1 MTERNKDR
9 MLAENRM
16 YIVNEE
22 MDQQIKILVAQSDT
36 ELIEELKTNGKK
48 KIEEVLKKDVL
59 MAFVKDGHELMEV
72 NRSFQPDLILMD
84 IVLPKLDGIGVL
96 EQWYKNKEHCHKV
109 IVFSSVTTKSMIES
123 VFRFGVGYYLIKPAE
138 YEILWKRMIQIIER
152 NRRRKVEE
160 NNNYMH
166 YQLEQKVTDMI
177 LEIGIPA
184 HIKGYQYIR
193 EGIMMAVKDENM
205 LNYITKLLYPTIA
218 KKYKTTSSSVER
230 AIRHAI
236 DVAFHRGKM
245 EMLETM
251 FGYAIHCGKGK
262 PTNSEFIALLAD
274 RIRLEKKN
282 AS

>member
-1 MTERNKDR
+1 MLVEDR
-9 MLAENRM
+9 MFVM
-16 YIVNEE
+16 NEE
-22 MDQQIKILVAQSDT
+22 KNQQIKILVAQSDQ

-48 KIEEVLKKDVL
+48 KMEEVFHQEVL
-59 MAFVKDGHELMEV
+59 IASVKDGHELIEV
-72 NRSFQPDLILMD
+72 NRSFGPDIILMD
-84 IVLPKLDGIGVL
+84 IVLSKLDGIGVL
-96 EQWYKNKEHCHKV
+96 EQWNKKKEISQKV
-109 IVFSSVTTKSMIES
+109 MFFSAVTTKSMIES
-123 VFRFGVGYYLIKPAE
+123 VFHLGVGYYLIKPAK
-138 YEILWKRMIQIIER
+138 YEIVWKRMIQIIER
-152 NRRRKVEE
+152 NRARKEEE
-160 NNNYMH
+160 NNNFRH
-166 YQLEQKVTDMI
+166 YQLEQKVTEMI

-251 FGYAIHCGKGK
+251 FGYSIHCGKGK

>member
-1 MTERNKDR
+1 MQKEV
-9 MLAENRM
+9 L
-16 YIVNEE
+16 
-22 MDQQIKILVAQSDT
+22 LVFVEDGN
-36 ELIEELKTNGKK
+36 ELIRVEPSLN
-48 KIEEVLKKDVL
+48 
-59 MAFVKDGHELMEV
+59 
-72 NRSFQPDLILMD
+72 PDLVLMD
-84 IVLPKLDGIGVL
+84 IVLPKMDGIGVL
-96 EQWYKNKEHCHKV
+96 EQWSREKECGYKIMV
-109 IVFSSVTTKSMIES
+109 LSSVTTRSMIES
-123 VFRFGVGYYLIKPAE
+123 VFRFGVAHYLLKPVN
-138 YEILWKRMIQIIER
+138 YEVIWERMIQILSRSLKIEEDEK
-152 NRRRKVEE
+152 NQLQ
-160 NNNYMH
+160 Y

-193 EGIMMAVKDENM
+193 EGIIMSVHDENM

-251 FGYAIHCGKGK
+251 FGYSIHCGKGK

>member
-1 MTERNKDR
+1 MPMEDR
-9 MLAENRM
+9 MFVMDEKMNRE
-16 YIVNEE
+16 IR
-22 MDQQIKILVAQSDT
+22 ILVAQTDN
-36 ELIEELKTNGKK
+36 ELMDELKVTGKK
-48 KIEEVLKKDVL
+48 KIEEALGQKVII
-59 MAFVKDGHELMEV
+59 AFVTDGYELIEV
-72 NRSFQPDLILMD
+72 NQSFHPDMILMD
-84 IVLPKLDGIGVL
+84 IVLPKLDGIGAL
-96 EQWYKNKEHCHKV
+96 EQWSKDKGLENKV
-109 IVFSSVTTKSMIES
+109 MVLSAVSTKSMIES
-123 VFRFGVGYYLIKPAE
+123 VFHLGVTHYLMKPVK
-138 YEILWKRMIQIIER
+138 YDVVWNRMIQMIER
-152 NRRRKVEE
+152 SQKIKEKEDSNMK
-160 NNNYMH
+160 H

-193 EGIMMAVKDENM
+193 EGIMMVVQDENM

-245 EMLETM
+245 EMLENM

>member
-1 MTERNKDR
+1 M
-9 MLAENRM
+9 
-16 YIVNEE
+16 NEE
-22 MDQQIKILVAQSDT
+22 KNQQIKILVAQSDQ

-48 KIEEVLKKDVL
+48 KMEEVFHQEVL
-59 MAFVKDGHELMEV
+59 IASVKDGHELIEV
-72 NRSFQPDLILMD
+72 NRSFGPDIILMD

-96 EQWYKNKEHCHKV
+96 EQWNKKKEISQKV
-109 IVFSSVTTKSMIES
+109 MVFSAVTTKSMIES
-123 VFRFGVGYYLIKPAE
+123 VFHLGVGYYLIKPAK
-138 YEILWKRMIQIIER
+138 YEIVWKRMIQIIER
-152 NRRRKVEE
+152 NRARKEEE
-160 NNNYMH
+160 NNNFRH
-166 YQLEQKVTDMI
+166 YQLEQKVTEMI

-251 FGYAIHCGKGK
+251 FGYSIHCGKGK

>member
-1 MTERNKDR
+1 MFV
-9 MLAENRM
+9 
-16 YIVNEE
+16 INEE
-22 MDQQIKILVAQSDT
+22 KNSQVKILVAQTDDEFVK
-36 ELIEELKTNGKK
+36 ELKEKGKKIIEETMGVETIIAYVKNGQ
-48 KIEEVLKKDVL
+48 
-59 MAFVKDGHELMEV
+59 ELMEV
-72 NRSFQPDLILMD
+72 NQSFQPDLILMD

-96 EQWYKNKEHCHKV
+96 EEWNKSSSYGYKTMV
-109 IVFSSVTTKSMIES
+109 LSSVTTKSMIES
-123 VFRFGVGYYLIKPAE
+123 VFHLGVAHYLIKPVG
-138 YEILWKRMIQIIER
+138 YHVIWDRMIQIMQRSQKIKEQENI
-152 NRRRKVEE
+152 NRR
-160 NNNYMH
+160 Y

-193 EGIMMAVKDENM
+193 EGIIMVVNDENM

-245 EMLETM
+245 EMLESM

-274 RIRLEKKN
+274 RIRLEKKS

>member
-1 MTERNKDR
+1 MFIINDEINP
-9 MLAENRM
+9 
-16 YIVNEE
+16 
-22 MDQQIKILVAQSDT
+22 QIRILVAQMDD
-36 ELIEELKTNGKK
+36 EFIKELKSNGKK
-48 KIEEVLKKDVL
+48 RIEEALGREAII
-59 MAFVKDGHELMEV
+59 AFVKDGHELMEV
-72 NRSFQPDLILMD
+72 NQSLRPDMILMD
-84 IVLPKLDGIGVL
+84 IVLPKMDGIGVL
-96 EQWYKNKEHCHKV
+96 EQWNKTKECGNKIMV
-109 IVFSSVTTKSMIES
+109 LSAVTTKSMIES
-123 VFRFGVGYYLIKPAE
+123 VFHLGVTHYLIKPVE
-138 YEILWKRMIQIIER
+138 NDIIWDRMIQIMKR
-152 NRRRKVEE
+152 NQTIKEQEDLNRIR
-160 NNNYMH
+160 

-193 EGIMMAVKDENM
+193 EGIMIAVNDENM

-245 EMLETM
+245 EMLENM
-251 FGYAIHCGKGK
+251 FGYAMHCGKGK

>member
-1 MTERNKDR
+1 MNH
-9 MLAENRM
+9 
-16 YIVNEE
+16 
-22 MDQQIKILVAQSDT
+22 QIKILVAQMDDI
-36 ELIEELKTNGKK
+36 LIKELKSNGKK
-48 KIEEVLKKDVL
+48 RIEEALGQEAEIV
-59 MAFVKDGHELMEV
+59 FVKDGQELIDV
-72 NRSFQPDLILMD
+72 NESFQPDLILMD

-96 EQWYKNKEHCHKV
+96 EQWSKNKEFGQKI
-109 IVFSSVTTKSMIES
+109 IVLSGVTTKSMIES
-123 VFRFGVGYYLIKPAE
+123 VFHLGVVHYLMKPVE
-138 YEILWKRMIQIIER
+138 FDIIWDRMIQIIER
-152 NRRRKVEE
+152 NQKMKEE
-160 NNNYMH
+160 EDSNLKH

-193 EGIMMAVKDENM
+193 EGIMMAVNDENM

-245 EMLETM
+245 EMLENM
-251 FGYAIHCGKGK
+251 FGYSIQCGKGK

>member
-1 MTERNKDR
+1 MLVEDR
-9 MLAENRM
+9 MFVM
-16 YIVNEE
+16 NEE
-22 MDQQIKILVAQSDT
+22 KNQQIKILVAQSDQ
-36 ELIEELKTNGKK
+36 ELIAELKTNGKK
-48 KIEEVLKKDVL
+48 KMEEVFHQEVL
-59 MAFVKDGHELMEV
+59 IASVKDGHELIEV
-72 NRSFQPDLILMD
+72 NRSFGPDIILMD

-96 EQWYKNKEHCHKV
+96 EQWNKKKEISQKV
-109 IVFSSVTTKSMIES
+109 MVFSSVTTKSMIES
-123 VFRFGVGYYLIKPAE
+123 VFHLGVGYYLIKPAK
-138 YEILWKRMIQIIER
+138 YEIVWKRMIQIIER
-152 NRRRKVEE
+152 NRARKEEE
-160 NNNYMH
+160 NNNFRH
-166 YQLEQKVTDMI
+166 YQLEQKVTEMI

-251 FGYAIHCGKGK
+251 FGYSIHCGKGK

>member
-1 MTERNKDR
+1 MLVEDR
-9 MLAENRM
+9 MFVM
-16 YIVNEE
+16 NEE
-22 MDQQIKILVAQSDT
+22 KNQQIKILVAQSDQ

-48 KIEEVLKKDVL
+48 KMEEDFHQEVLI
-59 MAFVKDGHELMEV
+59 ASVKDGHELIEV
-72 NRSFQPDLILMD
+72 NRSFGPDIILMD

-96 EQWYKNKEHCHKV
+96 EQWNKKKEISQKV
-109 IVFSSVTTKSMIES
+109 MVFSSVTTKSMIES
-123 VFRFGVGYYLIKPAE
+123 VFHLGVGYYLIKPAK
-138 YEILWKRMIQIIER
+138 YEIVWKRMIQIIER
-152 NRRRKVEE
+152 NRARKEEE
-160 NNNYMH
+160 NNNFRH
-166 YQLEQKVTDMI
+166 YQLEQKVTEMI

-251 FGYAIHCGKGK
+251 FGYSIHCGKGK

>member
-1 MTERNKDR
+1 M
-9 MLAENRM
+9 
-16 YIVNEE
+16 NEE
-22 MDQQIKILVAQSDT
+22 MNRQIKILVAQTDND
-36 ELIEELKTNGKK
+36 LIKELKDNGKK
-48 KIEEVLKKDVL
+48 KIEEALGKETII
-59 MAFVKDGHELMEV
+59 AFVKDGHELIEV
-72 NRSFQPDLILMD
+72 NQSFQPDMILMD
-84 IVLPKLDGIGVL
+84 IVLPKLDGIGAL
-96 EQWYKNKEHCHKV
+96 EQWNQTKETGQKIMV
-109 IVFSSVTTKSMIES
+109 LSAVTTKSMIES
-123 VFRFGVGYYLIKPAE
+123 VFHLGAVHYLIKPVE
-138 YEILWKRMIQIIER
+138 YDIIWKRMIQILER
-152 NRRRKVEE
+152 NQKMKEQE
-160 NNNYMH
+160 DNNIKH

-193 EGIMMAVKDENM
+193 EGIMMAVNDENM

-245 EMLETM
+245 EMLENM
-251 FGYAIHCGKGK
+251 FGYAMHCGKGK

>member
-1 MTERNKDR
+1 MPIEDR
-9 MLAENRM
+9 M
-16 YIVNEE
+16 IVINNE
-22 MDQQIKILVAQSDT
+22 MNHQIKILVAQMDDI
-36 ELIEELKTNGKK
+36 LIKELKSNGKK
-48 KIEEVLKKDVL
+48 RIEEALGQEAEIV
-59 MAFVKDGHELMEV
+59 FVKDGQELIDV
-72 NRSFQPDLILMD
+72 NESFQPDLILMD

-96 EQWYKNKEHCHKV
+96 EQWSKNKEFGQKI
-109 IVFSSVTTKSMIES
+109 IVLSGVTTKSMIES
-123 VFRFGVGYYLIKPAE
+123 VFHLGVVHYLMKPVE
-138 YEILWKRMIQIIER
+138 FDIIWDRMIQIIER
-152 NRRRKVEE
+152 NQKMKEE
-160 NNNYMH
+160 EDSNLKH

-193 EGIMMAVKDENM
+193 EGIMMAVNDENM

-245 EMLETM
+245 EMLENM
-251 FGYAIHCGKGK
+251 FGYSIQCGKGK